1 MRKLVVLVAVAA
13 ALLSVAPVSAVGHN
27 VAAGATVSLNGDA
40 FFTAGWGGG
49 QIVAPS
55 TVVDGV
61 FLPRGTQWD
70 QGAVWW
76 DQNDGRKGEIII
88 DLGEPCVIE
97 SLTVQADDNDA
108 YIVRYEAP
116 GGGKK
121 LAWNVPNYDIF
132 GTGMQTR
139 PDPADDTAVHQLQG
153 DIVATKLFVRA
164 APNASNDRF
173 FSVSEVQAF
182 GYCF

>member
-1 MRKLVVLVAVAA
+1 MRKLVVLVAVVA
-13 ALLSVAPVSAVGHN
+13 ALLSATPATAAGHN
-27 VAAGATVSLNGDA
+27 VAAGATVTLNGDA

-49 QIVAPS
+49 LIVAPA

-88 DLGEPCVIE
+88 DLGATCVID

-108 YIVRYEAP
+108 YIVRYEALD
-116 GGGKK
+116 GVKR
-121 LAWNVPNYDIF
+121 LAWNVPNFDAF
-132 GTGMQTR
+132 GWGMQTR
-139 PDPADDTAVHQLQG
+139 PDATDDTAVHQLQG
-153 DIVATKLFVRA
+153 SIVATKLYVRA
-164 APNASNDRF
+164 APNASADRF

-182 GYCF
+182 GYCL